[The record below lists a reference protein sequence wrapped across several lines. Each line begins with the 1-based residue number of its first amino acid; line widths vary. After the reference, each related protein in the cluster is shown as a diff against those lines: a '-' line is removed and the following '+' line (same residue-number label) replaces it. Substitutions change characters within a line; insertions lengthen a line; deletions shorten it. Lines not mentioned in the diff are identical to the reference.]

1 MSKNKSTRKSL
12 HDLNSQYWNQQR
24 IRSCSARFNRCVRFP
39 QHGASAP
46 FLDEQPSF
54 TSSEVPQDQ
63 YKEMPY
69 SAVGKILFRSA
80 RPGQCNVVEDAYGS
94 AWAIGPRTIMTVA
107 HNLYET
113 NCGQFSSN
121 IVFAPVFGS
130 DQSVELYSV
139 VSYRFPPAYPQIPSA
154 NNDVAICI
162 LDRELNADVGFIQPL
177 THQPINA
184 GRLLALGYPSNHS
197 LQKMWQCDG
206 EFVAELSDPD
216 DRIAMGSDFRG
227 GSSGGPWTFQ
237 VGETWRARGHQVG
250 PYPGQAGDIQGSTY
264 YGDQVVELLEWADL
278 DLRTV

>member
-1 MSKNKSTRKSL
+1 MSKNARKRKSL
-12 HDLNSQYWNQQR
+12 HKLNSKYWNQQR
-24 IRSCSARFNRCVRFP
+24 FGSCPERCNRCVRFP
-39 QHGASAP
+39 QRGAAAS

-80 RPGQCNVVEDAYGS
+80 RAGQCNVMEDAYGS

-113 NCGQFSSN
+113 NCAQFSSN
-121 IVFAPVFGS
+121 IVFVPGFGS
-130 DQSVELYSV
+130 DQPTALYSV
-139 VSYRFPPAYPQIPSA
+139 VSYRFPSAYPEIPSS

-162 LDRELNADVGFIQPL
+162 LDRDFDADVGFIEPL
-177 THQPINA
+177 THQVV
-184 GRLLALGYPSNHS
+184 GGDRLLALGYPSNHS
-197 LQKMWQCDG
+197 LQNMWQCDG
-206 EFVAELSDPD
+206 EFVTELSDPE
-216 DRIAMGSDFRG
+216 DRIAMSSDFRG
-227 GSSGGPWTFQ
+227 GSIGGPWALH

-264 YGDQVVELLEWADL
+264 YGDQVVELLEWAGSI
-278 DLRTV
+278 LRTV